1 MFWGRCFL
9 WVAPIAPIVALVD
22 SHISAAV
29 LVGRVVLAL
38 SASVVFGAIGV
49 SMVSYGRRLQV
60 PAGEGLVVDKERS
73 TVLYLRSFSIDS
85 NGMPGLEAAQA
96 TLPTAEEA
104 LAERLSALGEMV
116 AVGRP
121 GEPLPPIGVPRI
133 YRDDETWRAAV
144 LDLMRRSRLT
154 FLVYGAS
161 PGLRWEI
168 SSAIENVPA
177 ERLLFLFQTR
187 ELWRDFRELAGTN
200 VEWLRRLPSTRA
212 DVHLLAFYPDGAPR
226 VLEVHGKSV
235 INDFSSEFYPDATEP
250 GEVSPGGLE
259 AYVETLSTVRSDA
272 STWRRTA
279 TSVAK
284 RG

>member
-1 MFWGRCFL
+1 MLAGRCFL
-9 WVAPIAPIVALVD
+9 WIAAIAPIVALVD
-22 SHISAAV
+22 SHISAAAIAGRLV
-29 LVGRVVLAL
+29 LGLA
-38 SASVVFGAIGV
+38 APVVFGAVGV

-60 PAGEGLVVDKERS
+60 PLGEGLIADKDRP

-104 LAERLSALGEMV
+104 LAGRLSALGEMV

-161 PGLRWEI
+161 PGLRWEV
-168 SSAIENVPA
+168 SSAFEHVPA
-177 ERLLFLFQTR
+177 ERLLFLFPTR
-187 ELWRDFRELAGTN
+187 ELWRSFRESARTN
-200 VEWLRRLPSTRA
+200 VEWRRRLPSTRA
-212 DVHLLAFYPDGAPR
+212 DVRLLAFYPDGTPR
-226 VLEVHGKSV
+226 VLEVHGTSV
-235 INDFSSEFYPDATEP
+235 LNDFSSEFYPDATEP
-250 GEVSPGGLE
+250 GEVSVGGLE
-259 AYVETLSTVRSDA
+259 AYVETLATVRIDA
-272 STWRRTA
+272 SLTTA
-279 TSVAK
+279 
-284 RG
+284 